1 MASIT
6 IRNLDDDV
14 KTRLRVRAA
23 DNGRSMEEEA
33 RLILRDVVG
42 RKPSPGASRRPST
55 EPAAMTVLLD
65 TRPGRL
71 RRQPACH
78 HVRHSKPTMK
88 ARPGMLLPTPPFEKA
103 VLASRGSRL
112 IAMKSGWSF
121 LFNRLRT
128 APVSHSP
135 LPSS

>member
-1 MASIT
+1 MKLLIDMNLSPQWIEALADAGIEAHHWSKVGDGAASD
-6 IRNLDDDV
+6 REVFQWAQRHGFVLLRPRS
-14 KTRLRVRAA
+14 RLHA
-23 DNGRSMEEEA
+23 G
-33 RLILRDVVG
+33 LLR
-42 RKPSPGASRRPST
+42 RRP
-55 EPAAMTVLLD
+55 A
-65 TRPGRL
+65 
-71 RRQPACH
+71 RR
-78 HVRHSKPTMK
+78 HVRHSKPTKK

-135 LPSS
+135 PPSS